1 MSARALMRATDPSVG
16 TNIGKTSV
24 IAVKFAGKERN
35 DDEPP
40 TISESQLAAG
50 YRSLMRDET
59 LAGRQLSRTFRNG
72 ELGLQL
78 RIRMVKS
85 LRQKESWLIWRDM
98 VRDFD
103 RSFGTLLQR
112 LSPSLW
118 FRYLKS
124 RRSRYRSPHQSN
136 IVIYELKDNQIKL
149 SNKTAVSGW
158 RFFTRFV
165 AYRTNGLM
173 PSWSSNMSLSTC
185 SASEG

>member
-1 MSARALMRATDPSVG
+1 MRATDPSIG

-24 IAVKFAGKERN
+24 IAVKFAGKERG

-40 TISESQLAAG
+40 AISESQLAAG

-59 LAGRQLSRTFRNG
+59 LAGRQVSRTFRNG
-72 ELGLQL
+72 ELEVANS
-78 RIRMVKS
+78 RIRMVKT

-118 FRYLKS
+118 FRDQKIEEVGINLTK
-124 RRSRYRSPHQSN
+124 
-136 IVIYELKDNQIKL
+136 
-149 SNKTAVSGW
+149 
-158 RFFTRFV
+158 
-165 AYRTNGLM
+165 
-173 PSWSSNMSLSTC
+173 
-185 SASEG
+185 

>member
-1 MSARALMRATDPSVG
+1 MSARALMRATDPSIG

-24 IAVKFAGKERN
+24 IAVKFAGKERD

-40 TISESQLAAG
+40 AISESQLAAG

-72 ELGLQL
+72 ELETANS

-118 FRYLKS
+118 FRDQKVEEVGINLTK
-124 RRSRYRSPHQSN
+124 
-136 IVIYELKDNQIKL
+136 
-149 SNKTAVSGW
+149 
-158 RFFTRFV
+158 
-165 AYRTNGLM
+165 
-173 PSWSSNMSLSTC
+173 
-185 SASEG
+185 

>member
-1 MSARALMRATDPSVG
+1 MSARALMRATDPSIG

-24 IAVKFAGKERN
+24 IAVKFAGKERD

-40 TISESQLAAG
+40 AISESQLAAG

-59 LAGRQLSRTFRNG
+59 LAGRQVSRTFRNG
-72 ELGLQL
+72 EVETVNS

-118 FRYLKS
+118 FRDQKVEEVGINLTK
-124 RRSRYRSPHQSN
+124 
-136 IVIYELKDNQIKL
+136 
-149 SNKTAVSGW
+149 
-158 RFFTRFV
+158 
-165 AYRTNGLM
+165 
-173 PSWSSNMSLSTC
+173 
-185 SASEG
+185 